1 MKKAYL
7 DQINLSSNGHYASP
21 DLTYDWATNLGRMY
35 RYYTYGVACTE
46 VEIDTLTGDHIVLR
60 SDVVMDVGRSLNPA
74 IDIGQIEGAFIQGQ
88 GWCTIEEPLFSPT
101 TGFCNSKLSLNLVM
115 TRGPGLY
122 KIPGFKDI
130 PVDFRVQLVKGV
142 RNDKAVHS
150 SKGIGEP
157 PLFLGGSVYWAIK
170 DAILDAR

>member
-1 MKKAYL
+1 
-7 DQINLSSNGHYASP
+7 
-21 DLTYDWATNLGRMY
+21 
-35 RYYTYGVACTE
+35 
-46 VEIDTLTGDHIVLR
+46 
-60 SDVVMDVGRSLNPA
+60 
-74 IDIGQIEGAFIQGQ
+74 
-88 GWCTIEEPLFSPT
+88 
-101 TGFCNSKLSLNLVM
+101 M

-170 DAILDAR
+170 DAIQEARYL